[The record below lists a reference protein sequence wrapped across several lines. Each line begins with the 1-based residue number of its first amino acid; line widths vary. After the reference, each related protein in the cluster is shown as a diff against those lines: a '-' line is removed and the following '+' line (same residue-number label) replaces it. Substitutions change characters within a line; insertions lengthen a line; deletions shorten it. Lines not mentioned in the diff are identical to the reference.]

1 MAGGIFDPEFD
12 QLPMRIPIFPLPSAL
27 LLPGGQLPLN
37 IFEPRYLA
45 MVRHALATPTR
56 LIGMVQP
63 LDHHAGG
70 DIANDNIAN
79 DDGAN
84 ENIANDGG
92 ADAAGLFET
101 GCAGRLSFFQE
112 SDDGRFVIALN
123 GVCRFHRLRQEL
135 DPNGFLVADV
145 DWQPFAN
152 DLRIDVSALDRDP
165 LIKVMKRYC
174 DMKGI
179 ETDWTQIENS
189 DNHQLLATLSMI
201 CPFEVAEKQALL
213 EADSMAK
220 RADLLIAIMEMAL
233 HDETGGNDAR
243 H

>member
-12 QLPMRIPIFPLPSAL
+12 QLPMRILIFPLPSAL

-63 LDHHAGG
+63 LDHHACG

-79 DDGAN
+79 DDGA
-84 ENIANDGG
+84 
-92 ADAAGLFET
+92 DAACLFET

-165 LIKVMKRYC
+165 LIKVMKRYF
-174 DMKGI
+174 DMKGF

-220 RADLLIAIMEMAL
+220 RADLLIAMMEMAL

>member
-45 MVRHALATPTR
+45 MVTHALATPTR

-63 LDHHAGG
+63 LDHYAGG
-70 DIANDNIAN
+70 DSAN

-84 ENIANDGG
+84 DDGANNDGANNDG
-92 ADAAGLFET
+92 AGLFEI

-165 LIKVMKRYC
+165 LIKVMKRYF
-174 DMKGI
+174 DMKGF

-220 RADLLIAIMEMAL
+220 RADLLIAMMEMAL

>member
-37 IFEPRYLA
+37 VFEPRYLA
-45 MVRHALATPTR
+45 MVKHALATPTR

-63 LDHHAGG
+63 RDLAG
-70 DIANDNIAN
+70 
-79 DDGAN
+79 
-84 ENIANDGG
+84 
-92 ADAAGLFET
+92 DATAEEPPLFET
-101 GCAGRLSFFQE
+101 GCAGRVSFFQE

-123 GVCRFHRLRQEL
+123 GVCRFHRLDQQL

-145 DWQPFAN
+145 DWRPFAN
-152 DLRIDVSALDRDP
+152 DLRMDISALDRDP
-165 LIKVMKRYC
+165 LMDVLRRYF
-174 DMKGI
+174 DLKGF

-220 RADLLIAIMEMAL
+220 RADLLIAMMEMAL

>member
-37 IFEPRYLA
+37 VFEPRYLA
-45 MVRHALATPTR
+45 MVKHALATPTR

-63 LDHHAGG
+63 RDLAG
-70 DIANDNIAN
+70 
-79 DDGAN
+79 
-84 ENIANDGG
+84 
-92 ADAAGLFET
+92 DATAEEPPLFET
-101 GCAGRLSFFQE
+101 GCAGRVSFFQE

-123 GVCRFHRLRQEL
+123 GVCRFHRLDQQL
-135 DPNGFLVADV
+135 DRNGFLVADV
-145 DWQPFAN
+145 DWRPFAN
-152 DLRIDVSALDRDP
+152 DLRMDISALDRDP
-165 LIKVMKRYC
+165 LMDVLRRYF
-174 DMKGI
+174 DLKGF

-189 DNHQLLATLSMI
+189 DNHQLLATLSMV

-213 EADSMAK
+213 EADSMAS
-220 RADLLIAIMEMAL
+220 RADLLIAMMEMAI

>member
-45 MVRHALATPTR
+45 MVTHALATPTR

-70 DIANDNIAN
+70 DIASDDIANDNIAN
-79 DDGAN
+79 DD
-84 ENIANDGG
+84 G

-152 DLRIDVSALDRDP
+152 DLRVDVSALDRDP
-165 LIKVMKRYC
+165 LIKVMKRYF
-174 DMKGI
+174 DMKGF

-220 RADLLIAIMEMAL
+220 RADLLIAMMEMAL

>member
-1 MAGGIFDPEFD
+1 MASGIFNPEFD

-37 IFEPRYLA
+37 IFEPCYLA

-63 LDHHAGG
+63 LDHR
-70 DIANDNIAN
+70 AN
-79 DDGAN
+79 DDKASDDRAN
-84 ENIANDGG
+84 
-92 ADAAGLFET
+92 AAVLFET

-123 GVCRFHRLRQEL
+123 GVCRFHRLRQEF

-165 LIKVMKRYC
+165 LIKVMKRYF
-174 DMKGI
+174 DMKGF

-220 RADLLIAIMEMAL
+220 RADLLIAMMEMAL

>member
-1 MAGGIFDPEFD
+1 MASGIFDPEFD

-45 MVRHALATPTR
+45 MVTHALATPTR

-63 LDHHAGG
+63 LDHYTGG
-70 DIANDNIAN
+70 DSADDNIAN
-79 DDGAN
+79 DDGTN
-84 ENIANDGG
+84 NDM
-92 ADAAGLFET
+92 DNAAALFET

-123 GVCRFHRLRQEL
+123 GVCRFHRLRQEF

-165 LIKVMKRYC
+165 LIKVMKRYF
-174 DMKGI
+174 DMKGF

-220 RADLLIAIMEMAL
+220 RADLLIAMMEMAL

>member
-45 MVRHALATPTR
+45 MVTHALATPTR

-70 DIANDNIAN
+70 DIANDDIANDNIAN
-79 DDGAN
+79 DD
-84 ENIANDGG
+84 G

-112 SDDGRFVIALN
+112 SEDGRFVVALT

-165 LIKVMKRYC
+165 LIKVMKRYF
-174 DMKGI
+174 DMKGF

-220 RADLLIAIMEMAL
+220 RADLLIAMMEMAL

>member
-1 MAGGIFDPEFD
+1 MASGIFDLELN

-45 MVRHALATPTR
+45 MVTHALATPTR

-63 LDHHAGG
+63 LHHHVG
-70 DIANDNIAN
+70 DDMSNDNLANDELA
-79 DDGAN
+79 DDP
-84 ENIANDGG
+84 
-92 ADAAGLFET
+92 GLFET

-152 DLRIDVSALDRDP
+152 DLRVDVSALDRDP
-165 LIKVMKRYC
+165 LIRVMKRYF
-174 DMKGI
+174 DMKGF
-179 ETDWTQIENS
+179 ETDWAQIENS

-220 RADLLIAIMEMAL
+220 RANLLITMMEMAL
-233 HDETGGNDAR
+233 YDENGGNDAR

>member
-45 MVRHALATPTR
+45 MVTHALATPTR

-70 DIANDNIAN
+70 DIANDNRAN

-84 ENIANDGG
+84 DDR

-165 LIKVMKRYC
+165 LINVMKRYFE
-174 DMKGI
+174 MKGF

-189 DNHQLLATLSMI
+189 DNHRLLATLSMI

-220 RADLLIAIMEMAL
+220 RADLLIAMMEMAL

>member
-45 MVRHALATPTR
+45 MVTHALATPTR
-56 LIGMVQP
+56 LIGIVQP

-70 DIANDNIAN
+70 DIANDDIANNNIAN
-79 DDGAN
+79 DD
-84 ENIANDGG
+84 G

-152 DLRIDVSALDRDP
+152 DLRVDVSALDRDP
-165 LIKVMKRYC
+165 LIKVMKRYF
-174 DMKGI
+174 DMKGF

-220 RADLLIAIMEMAL
+220 RADLLIAMMEMAL

>member
-45 MVRHALATPTR
+45 MVTHALATPTR
-56 LIGMVQP
+56 LIGMLQP
-63 LDHHAGG
+63 LDHHAG
-70 DIANDNIAN
+70 
-79 DDGAN
+79 DDMA
-84 ENIANDGG
+84 EDP
-92 ADAAGLFET
+92 GLFET

-112 SDDGRFVIALN
+112 SDDGRFVVALN

-152 DLRIDVSALDRDP
+152 DLRVDLSALDRDP
-165 LIKVMKRYC
+165 LISVLKRYF
-174 DMKGI
+174 DMKGL

-220 RADLLIAIMEMAL
+220 RADLLIAMMEMAL

>member
-1 MAGGIFDPEFD
+1 
-12 QLPMRIPIFPLPSAL
+12 
-27 LLPGGQLPLN
+27 LPLN

-45 MVRHALATPTR
+45 MVTHALATPTR

-63 LDHHAGG
+63 LDHYAGG
-70 DIANDNIAN
+70 DSAN

-84 ENIANDGG
+84 DDGANNDGVNNDG
-92 ADAAGLFET
+92 AGLFET

-112 SDDGRFVIALN
+112 SEDGRFVIALT

-165 LIKVMKRYC
+165 LIKVMKRYF
-174 DMKGI
+174 DMKGF

-220 RADLLIAIMEMAL
+220 RADLLIAMMEMAL

>member
-45 MVRHALATPTR
+45 MVTHALATPTR

-63 LDHHAGG
+63 LDHKIG
-70 DIANDNIAN
+70 DDRAEDP
-79 DDGAN
+79 
-84 ENIANDGG
+84 
-92 ADAAGLFET
+92 GLFET

-112 SDDGRFVIALN
+112 SDDGRFVVALN

-152 DLRIDVSALDRDP
+152 DLRVDLSALDRDP
-165 LIKVMKRYC
+165 LIRVLKRYF
-174 DMKGI
+174 DMKGF

-213 EADSMAK
+213 EADSMAR
-220 RADLLIAIMEMAL
+220 RADLLIAMMEMAL

>member
-45 MVRHALATPTR
+45 MVTHALATPTR

-63 LDHHAGG
+63 LDHHAG
-70 DIANDNIAN
+70 
-79 DDGAN
+79 DDMA
-84 ENIANDGG
+84 EDP
-92 ADAAGLFET
+92 GLFET

-112 SDDGRFVIALN
+112 SDDGRFVVALN

-152 DLRIDVSALDRDP
+152 DLRVDLSALDRDP
-165 LIKVMKRYC
+165 LISVLKRYF
-174 DMKGI
+174 DMKEF
-179 ETDWTQIENS
+179 ETDWTQIENL

-220 RADLLIAIMEMAL
+220 RADLLIAMMEMAL

>member
-1 MAGGIFDPEFD
+1 MASGIFDPEFD
-12 QLPMRIPIFPLPSAL
+12 QLPMRIPIFPLASAL

-45 MVRHALATPTR
+45 MVMHALATPTR

-63 LDHHAGG
+63 FDHYAGG
-70 DIANDNIAN
+70 DSANDNIAN
-79 DDGAN
+79 
-84 ENIANDGG
+84 NDGTN
-92 ADAAGLFET
+92 AAGLFET

-123 GVCRFHRLRQEL
+123 GVCRFHRLQQEL

-165 LIKVMKRYC
+165 LIKVMKRYF
-174 DMKGI
+174 DMKGF

-220 RADLLIAIMEMAL
+220 RADLLIAMMEMAL

>member
-27 LLPGGQLPLN
+27 LLPGVQLPLN

-45 MVRHALATPTR
+45 MVTHALATPTR

-63 LDHHAGG
+63 LDHHASGDIAND

-79 DDGAN
+79 DD
-84 ENIANDGG
+84 G

-152 DLRIDVSALDRDP
+152 DLRVDLSALDRDP
-165 LIKVMKRYC
+165 LISVLKRYF
-174 DMKGI
+174 DMKGF

-220 RADLLIAIMEMAL
+220 RADLLIAMMEMAL

>member
-45 MVRHALATPTR
+45 MVTHALATPTR

-63 LDHHAGG
+63 LDHYAGG
-70 DIANDNIAN
+70 DSAN

-84 ENIANDGG
+84 DDGANNDGVNNDG
-92 ADAAGLFET
+92 AGLFET

-112 SDDGRFVIALN
+112 SEDGRFVIALN

-165 LIKVMKRYC
+165 LIKVMKRYF
-174 DMKGI
+174 DMKGF

-220 RADLLIAIMEMAL
+220 RADLLIAMMEMAL

>member
-1 MAGGIFDPEFD
+1 MAVGIFDPEFD

-37 IFEPRYLA
+37 VFEPRYLA
-45 MVRHALATPTR
+45 MVKHALATPTR

-63 LDHHAGG
+63 RDLAG
-70 DIANDNIAN
+70 
-79 DDGAN
+79 
-84 ENIANDGG
+84 
-92 ADAAGLFET
+92 DATAEEPPLFET
-101 GCAGRLSFFQE
+101 GCAGRVSFFQE

-123 GVCRFHRLRQEL
+123 GVCRFHRLDQQL

-145 DWQPFAN
+145 DWRPFAN
-152 DLRIDVSALDRDP
+152 DLRMDISALDRDP
-165 LIKVMKRYC
+165 LMDVLRRYF
-174 DMKGI
+174 DLKGF

-189 DNHQLLATLSMI
+189 DNHQLLATLSMV

-213 EADSMAK
+213 EADSMAS
-220 RADLLIAIMEMAL
+220 RADLLIAMMEMAI
-233 HDETGGNDAR
+233 HVETGGNDAR

>member
-45 MVRHALATPTR
+45 MVTHALATPTR

-63 LDHHAGG
+63 LDHYAGG
-70 DIANDNIAN
+70 DSAN

-84 ENIANDGG
+84 DDGANNDG
-92 ADAAGLFET
+92 ANNDWAGLFET

-112 SDDGRFVIALN
+112 SEDGRFVIALT

-165 LIKVMKRYC
+165 LIKVMKRYF
-174 DMKGI
+174 DMKGF

-220 RADLLIAIMEMAL
+220 RADLLIAMMEMAL

>member
-1 MAGGIFDPEFD
+1 VIMAGGIFDPEFD

-45 MVRHALATPTR
+45 MVTHALATPTR

-70 DIANDNIAN
+70 DIANDDIANDNIAN
-79 DDGAN
+79 DD
-84 ENIANDGG
+84 G

-152 DLRIDVSALDRDP
+152 DLRVDVSALDRDP
-165 LIKVMKRYC
+165 LIKVMKRYF
-174 DMKGI
+174 DMKGF

-220 RADLLIAIMEMAL
+220 RADLLIAMMEMAL

>member
-45 MVRHALATPTR
+45 MVTHALATPTR

-70 DIANDNIAN
+70 DIANDDIANDNIAN
-79 DDGAN
+79 DD
-84 ENIANDGG
+84 G

-135 DPNGFLVADV
+135 DPNGFLMADV

-165 LIKVMKRYC
+165 LIKVMKRYF
-174 DMKGI
+174 DMKGF

>member
-45 MVRHALATPTR
+45 MVTHALATPTR

-70 DIANDNIAN
+70 DIANDDIANDNIAN
-79 DDGAN
+79 DD
-84 ENIANDGG
+84 G

-152 DLRIDVSALDRDP
+152 DLRVDVSALDRDP
-165 LIKVMKRYC
+165 LIKVMKRYF
-174 DMKGI
+174 DMKGF

>member
-1 MAGGIFDPEFD
+1 
-12 QLPMRIPIFPLPSAL
+12 MRIPIFPLPSAL

-70 DIANDNIAN
+70 NSANDNIAKI
-79 DDGAN
+79 D
-84 ENIANDGG
+84 G

-123 GVCRFHRLRQEL
+123 GVCRFRRLRHEL
-135 DPNGFLVADV
+135 DPNGFLLADV

-165 LIKVMKRYC
+165 LITVMKRYF
-174 DMKGI
+174 DMKGF

-220 RADLLIAIMEMAL
+220 RADLLIAMMEMAL

>member
-1 MAGGIFDPEFD
+1 MASGIFNPEFD

-37 IFEPRYLA
+37 IFEPCYLA

-63 LDHHAGG
+63 LDHHAS
-70 DIANDNIAN
+70 DEKAN
-79 DDGAN
+79 
-84 ENIANDGG
+84 
-92 ADAAGLFET
+92 AAVLFET

-123 GVCRFHRLRQEL
+123 GVCRFHRLRQEF

-165 LIKVMKRYC
+165 LIKVMKRYF
-174 DMKGI
+174 DMKGF

-220 RADLLIAIMEMAL
+220 RADLLIAMMEMAL

>member
-45 MVRHALATPTR
+45 MVTHALATPTR

-63 LDHHAGG
+63 LGHHAGG
-70 DIANDNIAN
+70 DIANDDIANDNIAN
-79 DDGAN
+79 DD
-84 ENIANDGG
+84 G

-152 DLRIDVSALDRDP
+152 DLRVDVSALDRDP
-165 LIKVMKRYC
+165 LIKVMKRYF
-174 DMKGI
+174 DMKGF

-220 RADLLIAIMEMAL
+220 RADLLIAMMEMAL

>member
-45 MVRHALATPTR
+45 MVKHALATPTR

-63 LDHHAGG
+63 LDHYAGG
-70 DIANDNIAN
+70 DSAN

-84 ENIANDGG
+84 DDGVNNDG
-92 ADAAGLFET
+92 AGLFET

-165 LIKVMKRYC
+165 LIKVMKRYF
-174 DMKGI
+174 DMKGF

-220 RADLLIAIMEMAL
+220 RADLLIAMMEMAL

>member
-1 MAGGIFDPEFD
+1 MAGGIFDLELH

-37 IFEPRYLA
+37 IFESRYLA
-45 MVRHALATPTR
+45 MVTHALATPTR

-63 LDHHAGG
+63 LYHHAG
-70 DIANDNIAN
+70 DDMSNDNLANDELA
-79 DDGAN
+79 DDP
-84 ENIANDGG
+84 
-92 ADAAGLFET
+92 GLFET

-145 DWQPFAN
+145 NWQPFAN
-152 DLRIDVSALDRDP
+152 DLRVDVSALDRDP
-165 LIKVMKRYC
+165 LIRVMKRYF
-174 DMKGI
+174 DMKGF
-179 ETDWTQIENS
+179 ETDWAQIENS

-220 RADLLIAIMEMAL
+220 RANLLIAIMEMAL

>member
-1 MAGGIFDPEFD
+1 MASGIFDPEFD

-37 IFEPRYLA
+37 VFEPRYLA
-45 MVRHALATPTR
+45 MVKHALATPTR

-70 DIANDNIAN
+70 DIANDDIANDNIAN
-79 DDGAN
+79 DD
-84 ENIANDGG
+84 G

-165 LIKVMKRYC
+165 LIKVMKRYF
-174 DMKGI
+174 DMKGF

-220 RADLLIAIMEMAL
+220 RADLLIAMMEMAL

>member
-45 MVRHALATPTR
+45 MVKHALATPTR

-63 LDHHAGG
+63 R
-70 DIANDNIAN
+70 DNS
-79 DDGAN
+79 DDAST
-84 ENIANDGG
+84 EEPT
-92 ADAAGLFET
+92 LFET
-101 GCAGRLSFFQE
+101 GCAGRVSFFQE

-123 GVCRFHRLRQEL
+123 GVCRFHRLDQQL

-145 DWQPFAN
+145 DWRPFAN

-165 LIKVMKRYC
+165 LMGVLRRFF
-174 DMKGI
+174 DLKGF

-189 DNHQLLATLSMI
+189 DNHQLLATLSMV

-213 EADSMAK
+213 EADSMAS
-220 RADLLIAIMEMAL
+220 RADLLIAMMEMAI